1 MKGQELLFTGDFKV
15 SNRAI
20 AWLACV
26 SKEREIEAGQAV
38 FGTRTIYVA
47 RLLLL
52 LLLSI
57 KTVQGLACR
66 LGIDEEQHAAP
77 TTVFVAWRTS
87 VDAGQTR

>member
-52 LLLSI
+52 LSI

-66 LGIDEEQHAAP
+66 LGIDEG
-77 TTVFVAWRTS
+77 TTRGAHRRVRRMANVR
-87 VDAGQTR
+87 